1 MVVAAEIAPAAA
13 AEAAGATKRLR
24 ARDTSVERRCAAE
37 RLAFTSMLIDPRL
50 TWATAADVNRRC
62 QRRGS

>member
-1 MVVAAEIAPAAA
+1 MAVAAVVEVAPA

-24 ARDTSVERRCAAE
+24 ARDPSVERCCAAE

>member
-1 MVVAAEIAPAAA
+1 MAVAVVAEVAPV

-24 ARDTSVERRCAAE
+24 ARGTSVEHGCAAE

-50 TWATAADVNRRC
+50 TWATAADANRRC
-62 QRRGS
+62 QRRGL